1 MRILKKLTSIL
12 VSALIFISIFTAGC
26 GNEDQ
31 LKKLESENSDLRNQ
45 IESLEKEK
53 EALDNKV
60 AMYVPKEQTSKSD
73 EAVGSDQPVK
83 VAHIQIG
90 PSAGGASVDVS
101 LNNTAGKNIDA
112 IEFVVLQFDNFGKPS
127 NRFNDASVGNVTNKL
142 TVQGN
147 AAPGATLQGSWT
159 LFNMEKSRK
168 AKVIVSQVHFTDGA
182 VWTNKN
188 FDADVAREKESFE

>member
-1 MRILKKLTSIL
+1 MKKLTSIL
-12 VSALIFISIFTAGC
+12 LSALIFTSILTVGC
-26 GNEDQ
+26 SNEDQ
-31 LKKLESENSDLRNQ
+31 LKKLESENSDLKNQ
-45 IESLEKEK
+45 IESLKKEK

-73 EAVGSDQPVK
+73 EVVSDQPVK
-83 VAHIQIG
+83 MAHIQIG

-101 LNNTAGKNIDA
+101 LSNTSRKNIDA

-127 NRFNDASVGNVTNKL
+127 NRFNDASVGNVTNTL

-188 FDADVAREKESFE
+188 FDADVAREKESFQ